1 MADRI
6 VLLVHVQA
14 SQDQQ
19 DNTIKHPETVSK
31 VTLFP
36 LFTLNCVQCIYYFA
50 LSGAQQFL

>member
-31 VTLFP
+31 VTLFT